1 VSSSRRLDV
10 RVVPNASR
18 DEIVGWQDG
27 VLKIK
32 LQAVPEDGKANK
44 ALCALLAKELGCHK
58 REVRIISGEK
68 SRTKVVE
75 VPAAGQRS
83 PAWDLAVSRRS
94 SADRRTL

>member
-1 VSSSRRLDV
+1 MSRRLDV

-18 DEIVGWQDG
+18 DEIVGWQEG

-44 ALCALLAKELGCHK
+44 ALCVLLAREFGCHK

-75 VPAAGQRS
+75 VPT
-83 PAWDLAVSRRS
+83 DKL
-94 SADRRTL
+94 